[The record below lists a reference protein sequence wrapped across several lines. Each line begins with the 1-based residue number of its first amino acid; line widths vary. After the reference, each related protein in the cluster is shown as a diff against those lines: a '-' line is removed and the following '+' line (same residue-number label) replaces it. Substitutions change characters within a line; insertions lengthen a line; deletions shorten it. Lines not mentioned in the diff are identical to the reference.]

1 MEILFILM
9 KGLDFLFLHEKT
21 FNRFRWSTE
30 NIDALLECLKNIK
43 ARYEFIG
50 LDFESDFVSYVPGL
64 YPRAKRI
71 LLNGLNLRS
80 NFTLNLLQ
88 II

>member
-30 NIDALLECLKNIK
+30 IIDALLECLKNIK

-50 LDFESDFVSYVPGL
+50 LDFESDFVKL
-64 YPRAKRI
+64 CT
-71 LLNGLNLRS
+71 RS
-80 NFTLNLLQ
+80 LSKSKTNSAEWTQ
-88 II
+88 S